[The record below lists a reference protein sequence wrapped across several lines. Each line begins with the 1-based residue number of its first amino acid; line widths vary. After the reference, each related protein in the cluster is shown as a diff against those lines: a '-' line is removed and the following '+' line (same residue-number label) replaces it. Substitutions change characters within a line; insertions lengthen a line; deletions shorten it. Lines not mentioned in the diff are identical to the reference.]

1 MIIGNPERLREII
14 EETHPYFT
22 HPGAEEVVTTMKGQM
37 NAYAAR
43 FGVFADKVWREEYL
57 SSPASQPV
65 APPPASVPLWR
76 RNLVRKLLLTPI

>member
-57 SSPASQPV
+57 KQPSFTTGCASSSIG
-65 APPPASVPLWR
+65 ASVAT
-76 RNLVRKLLLTPI
+76 KSGS